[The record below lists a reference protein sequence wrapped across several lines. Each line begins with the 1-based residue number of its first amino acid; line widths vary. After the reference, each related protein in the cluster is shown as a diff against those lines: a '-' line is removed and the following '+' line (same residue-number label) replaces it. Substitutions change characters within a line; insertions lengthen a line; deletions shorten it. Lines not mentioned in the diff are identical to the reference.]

1 MKFFKILLSIA
12 FLGVFALFCEARNG
26 SYVKLSPKHIFVEEE
41 SAAFAYHVS
50 LSAAPN
56 GPVTFSPFIAEPAN
70 VTVYTR
76 ELVFDESNWSFP
88 QPVALGS
95 LSGLVNKTTE
105 TGLVRGS
112 VASADPVWHAVP
124 VSPVRWT
131 AWRRAGRVGS
141 ALGGGVAVGA

>member
-1 MKFFKILLSIA
+1 LHLFLFIFSFFLL
-12 FLGVFALFCEARNG
+12 LC
-26 SYVKLSPKHIFVEEE
+26 
-41 SAAFAYHVS
+41 VS
-50 LSAAPN
+50 
-56 GPVTFSPFIAEPAN
+56 
-70 VTVYTR
+70 R
-76 ELVFDESNWSFP
+76 CSNWSFP